1 MKSFWRIFLVLSIV
15 VLMFSMSFGATY
27 DRSKTLVAGGGLW
40 NTPTNWNP
48 FTPWNAT
55 TGTVGLV
62 YETLFTYD
70 PLTDNLRPWLAEKG
84 EWVSDS
90 EYLITLRKGITWV
103 DGNTFDAN
111 DVYFTFDISRKYELS
126 YSNIWNYIS
135 DVQIVSKY
143 EVKIIFKESRY
154 HEWSYFLYQQ
164 PIMPHHVWENMS
176 QSELLETANK
186 YPMGTGMYKYE
197 SVGADRMVWVRND
210 NWWGN
215 SLFGK
220 PGPERIV
227 YMQISGNNVALGML
241 MKGELDV
248 SNFFIPGVPKIKSF
262 YGLETYYKDAPYM
275 LPENV
280 AILFMDDNK
289 EPMNDSN
296 FRRAVAFAI
305 DTKMIADKV
314 YESQVQPAGPTGLIP
329 IDSWKSYVD
338 TKTETDYGFSFNPAK
353 AKQILAENGYKDINK
368 DGFVETPEGK
378 TISLELIVPN
388 GWTDWMEAAKIMAT
402 GLRNVGINVTAKFPD
417 YSVFL
422 SLRQKG
428 GFDMLIDN
436 ASSSVSRT
444 PWTYWNWVASN
455 RIYTDEIT
463 AGNWGRYENKDLF
476 QKIVDFNFAKDGSAE
491 SKKIAAEIEK
501 TLLED
506 MPSVPLWY
514 NGMWFQASTA
524 YWTNYPTEEN
534 PVGYPS
540 TWGGKWQIGGLDMLI
555 NLKPVK

>member
-186 YPMGTGMYKYE
+186 YPMGTGMYKYNQLCDC
-197 SVGADRMVWVRND
+197 S
-210 NWWGN
+210 
-215 SLFGK
+215 GK
-220 PGPERIV
+220 
-227 YMQISGNNVALGML
+227 
-241 MKGELDV
+241 K
-248 SNFFIPGVPKIKSF
+248 
-262 YGLETYYKDAPYM
+262 
-275 LPENV
+275 
-280 AILFMDDNK
+280 
-289 EPMNDSN
+289 
-296 FRRAVAFAI
+296 
-305 DTKMIADKV
+305 
-314 YESQVQPAGPTGLIP
+314 
-329 IDSWKSYVD
+329 
-338 TKTETDYGFSFNPAK
+338 
-353 AKQILAENGYKDINK
+353 
-368 DGFVETPEGK
+368 
-378 TISLELIVPN
+378 
-388 GWTDWMEAAKIMAT
+388 
-402 GLRNVGINVTAKFPD
+402 
-417 YSVFL
+417 
-422 SLRQKG
+422 
-428 GFDMLIDN
+428 
-436 ASSSVSRT
+436 
-444 PWTYWNWVASN
+444 
-455 RIYTDEIT
+455 
-463 AGNWGRYENKDLF
+463 
-476 QKIVDFNFAKDGSAE
+476 
-491 SKKIAAEIEK
+491 
-501 TLLED
+501 
-506 MPSVPLWY
+506 
-514 NGMWFQASTA
+514 
-524 YWTNYPTEEN
+524 
-534 PVGYPS
+534 
-540 TWGGKWQIGGLDMLI
+540 
-555 NLKPVK
+555 